1 VKAKKRG
8 RLYLFLFPV
17 SQDERRGEEIQRLH
31 FPSPVTH
38 IQHRCVQHTLQNLT
52 VHFSELAFFYFCFK

>member
-1 VKAKKRG
+1 VTAKKRG
-8 RLYLFLFPV
+8 RLYVFLFSV

-38 IQHRCVQHTLQNLT
+38 IQHRYSCTVQNLI
-52 VHFSELAFFYFCFK
+52 VHFSELAFVDFCFI